1 LAQWNYLDAVIA
13 PASSPS
19 PAPSSSDTVTI
30 SSTAGANS
38 KQLLPIKE
46 IACYY
51 DPERGL
57 ITGLRYSRPTEDG
70 QLLTR
75 RVGKTTS
82 RLTSV
87 VSLPQSQYI
96 TALNVSFTSKAV
108 LSLKFHLNTGDTQ
121 ACDVT
126 RAVYDAPSQ
135 LRGNK
140 VTLAASSVSAVQ
152 ARMAGMLAAGVYDA
166 GYPMYQKGL
175 EVPESEPILSQYSYG
190 PTMMGRPGGLASLV
204 ATPDPRNR

>member
-1 LAQWNYLDAVIA
+1 VIA
-13 PASSPS
+13 PAASPS
-19 PAPSSSDTVTI
+19 PAPADTVTI
-30 SSTAGANS
+30 SSGTPS
-38 KQLLPIKE
+38 KSRQLLPIKE
-46 IACYY
+46 VACYY

-57 ITGLRYSRPTEDG
+57 VTGLRYSRPTEDG

-87 VSLPQSQYI
+87 VSLKESQYI
-96 TALNVSFTSKAV
+96 TALNVSFTSRAV
-108 LSLKFHLNTGDTQ
+108 LALKFHLNTGDTQ

-135 LRGNK
+135 LRGSK
-140 VTLAASSVSAVQ
+140 VTLAASNVAAVQ
-152 ARMAGMLAAGVYDA
+152 ARMAAMLAAGVYDA
-166 GYPMYQKGL
+166 GYPMYRKGS
-175 EVPESEPILSQYSYG
+175 EYPESEPILSQYSYG
-190 PTMMGRPGGLASLV
+190 PTMMGRPGGLASFV